1 MFLKIAMNEICR
13 NICEKCK
20 TICKNYKYYL
30 ECVKVKD
37 KTLLVKYLICN
48 KNSEKELGKDFF
60 RKFPN
65 TYKSYNED

>member
-1 MFLKIAMNEICR
+1 MNEICR
-13 NICEKCK
+13 NVCEKCK

-65 TYKSYNED
+65 TCKSYNED